1 MNPTP
6 KEASHNGIPSNPE
19 LYSLLLPLLPQPRHS
34 PLQKVYVF
42 GRFAKLG
49 VDSSAGGSIHVM
61 ISGGMCVGRRFLFD
75 GIEAIWVLADKVV
88 QFYGEDGS
96 LLKTVEVPEGLG
108 EWKKAA

>member
-1 MNPTP
+1 MGQPT
-6 KEASHNGIPSNPE
+6 ASTSVYQLILDTLAE
-19 LYSLLLPLLPQPRHS
+19 LS
-34 PLQKVYVF
+34 
-42 GRFAKLG
+42 

-88 QFYGEDGS
+88 RCYGEDGS
-96 LLKTVEVPEGLG
+96 LLRTIEVPEGLG